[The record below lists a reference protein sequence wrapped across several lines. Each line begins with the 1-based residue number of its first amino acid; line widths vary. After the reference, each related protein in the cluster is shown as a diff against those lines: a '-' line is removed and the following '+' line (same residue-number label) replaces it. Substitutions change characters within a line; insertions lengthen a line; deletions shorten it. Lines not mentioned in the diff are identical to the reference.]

1 MSATWHELR
10 TAARA
15 LARSRGFTAAVIA
28 TLAVAVALQTSAVA
42 VVNAYLVRA
51 LPYPDADRLY
61 SVFYAQEPEYP
72 PPGLSE
78 LDWSSLSDLIEH
90 PIAWDLDMFYM
101 LGGEYPEGAPGA
113 WVTPGFIQGLGIRPS
128 LGRTLTIDDFTSGA
142 PQVALISNDLWH
154 SRFGGDSAV
163 IGRAFSAYVSD
174 RPDDPE
180 SFTIVGVLPA
190 QFWHL
195 NPYTQVLTP
204 LRAASYPY
212 LVRLRADVPPALAE
226 SRIER
231 LARDAQLTVPANWR
245 VELRP
250 THAEYARTA
259 KPIILAVGAAV
270 TLVFLIAGANVA
282 LLVVLRGLRRRKE
295 IAIRLALGA
304 GTARVARLLL
314 AESLLLVGVATMLGM
329 ALAWLVVGALAPMI
343 EQQLGRRVPGGLSAM
358 TIDWW
363 VLGIIG
369 ASVLLVAIALSLA
382 PLAATGTLSSA
393 LRVRGGGDTGGRR
406 TRSVLVALEVAGSLA
421 LLVGSG
427 LMVRTVVR
435 LLDVDLGMRAERVIS
450 ATLAVRQNSYP
461 DAEGRVALYDRLM
474 SAIAATGGIGAVA
487 LSSSSPLVSYQPQ
500 PIHADDAVP
509 GSPPVSASVR
519 LVGGSYFDV
528 LGIPIVR
535 GRAVTESDRGT
546 SELVAVISE
555 SAARRLWP
563 AENPIGRTIRLVE
576 ELPNEDTLIV
586 RRTIVGVAADVRQS
600 PTDEAIEDVYVPLLQ
615 RPGRF
620 VAIVAR
626 TNGRAL
632 SWQQSLRQ
640 IVREVDGELAMG
652 SVEELDVAIGRQ
664 LARPRFL
671 AALLSAFGIF
681 AATLGAM
688 GLYAVIAY
696 AVRQREHEIAVRMAI
711 GAGTR
716 QIVGLFLREG
726 AFVVLA
732 GLALGVF
739 GAVAAGR
746 LLQSQLF
753 GVRPTDPAT
762 LVMVALALLVLSLL
776 AIWWPA
782 QRASRIDPV
791 HALKG
796 E

>member
-1 MSATWHELR
+1 
-10 TAARA
+10 
-15 LARSRGFTAAVIA
+15 
-28 TLAVAVALQTSAVA
+28 
-42 VVNAYLVRA
+42 
-51 LPYPDADRLY
+51 
-61 SVFYAQEPEYP
+61 
-72 PPGLSE
+72 
-78 LDWSSLSDLIEH
+78 
-90 PIAWDLDMFYM
+90 
-101 LGGEYPEGAPGA
+101 
-113 WVTPGFIQGLGIRPS
+113 
-128 LGRTLTIDDFTSGA
+128 
-142 PQVALISNDLWH
+142 VALISNELWH

-204 LRAASYPY
+204 LRAPSYPY

-231 LARDAQLTVPANWR
+231 LARDARLAVPANWR
-245 VELRP
+245 VELRA
-250 THAEYARTA
+250 THAEYARAA
-259 KPIILAVGAAV
+259 KPIMLAVGAAV

-295 IAIRLALGA
+295 ISIRLALGA
-304 GTARVARLLL
+304 GIARVARMLL
-314 AESLLLVGVATMLGM
+314 AESLLLVGVATLVGI
-329 ALAWLVVGALAPMI
+329 ALASLVLGALAPTI
-343 EQQLGRRVPGGLSAM
+343 EQQLGRRVPGGISAI

-363 VLGIIG
+363 VLAIIG

-382 PLAATGTLSSA
+382 PLAATGTMSSA

-427 LMVRTVVR
+427 LMIRTVVR

-450 ATLAVRQNSYP
+450 ATLAVRQTSYP
-461 DAEGRVALYDRLM
+461 DEDSRIALYDRLM
-474 SAIAATGGIGAVA
+474 SALGQTGGVGAVA
-487 LSSSSPLVSYQPQ
+487 LSGPSPLVSYQPR
-500 PIHADDAVP
+500 PIHADDAAP
-509 GSPPVSASVR
+509 GSTAVSASVR
-519 LVGGSYFDV
+519 LVGGRYFDV

-535 GRAVTESDRGT
+535 GRALAESDRGT
-546 SELVAVISE
+546 SEPVAVVSE

-563 AENPIGRTIRLVE
+563 TENPIGRAIRLVE
-576 ELPNEDTLIV
+576 ELPDEDTVLV
-586 RRTIVGVAADVRQS
+586 TRTIVGVAADVRQS
-600 PTDEAIEDVYVPLLQ
+600 PTDEAIDDVYLPLLQ

-626 TNGRAL
+626 TEGGAV
-632 SWQQSLRQ
+632 SQQVLRRT
-640 IVREVDGELAMG
+640 VREVDGELAMG
-652 SVEELDVAIGRQ
+652 SVEALDAAIGRQ

-726 AFVVLA
+726 ALVVFA
-732 GLALGVF
+732 GLALGAF

-753 GVRPTDPAT
+753 GVRPADPAT